1 MGLKEAN
8 IEFIRP
14 PIKRSSTEGIVVHHL
29 GAKRA
34 APETIHQWH
43 LDRGWIGAGYN
54 IYIRK
59 DGTEYELRG
68 VENQGAH
75 VKGENHRLLGI
86 ALEGNFEKES
96 PTDAQYEAL
105 ANRIKKLFEVYGE
118 IPVTGHYDHQNTSCP
133 GRYFKWEK
141 LEERMG
147 GDSMEDLKVLER
159 VTIKFEGDN
168 IPAYLIQDGDKT
180 LTVIHVRELEKLGFG
195 FNVDWSEEQGTSI
208 KFEKR

>member
-133 GRYFKWEK
+133 GENFPWNELY
-141 LEERMG
+141 ERMDG
-147 GDSMEDLKVLER
+147 MSDVEKTKINMFDEEVEALK
-159 VTIKFEGDN
+159 
-168 IPAYLIQDGDKT
+168 YDGKT
-180 LTVIHVRELEKLGFG
+180 YIHIRELEKIQFKVNWENG
-195 FNVDWSEEQGTSI
+195 NTEVIAKRSEE
-208 KFEKR
+208 